1 MKDFEIVNDFQSLKH
16 AHFREASG
24 SAIEIGRKTAL
35 VPIGNWILSEVELLE
50 SMTTWRSTNM
60 EFFFSRF
67 ESSIESTK
75 EYLAKYSISET
86 NRLLF
91 LVMHDSNALGHLG
104 VSGVIG
110 DYAEIDNVIKSPK
123 WGQLQ
128 NAPSMRDCIQKM
140 MEWSNSTLGVR
151 HFGLR
156 VLSSNIRAIKL
167 YSTLGFS
174 ISQSLPVIEDPKSKW
189 GSLVISKDSVV
200 GQSLR
205 LLSMELDLE
214 NSGRFSMN

>member
-1 MKDFEIVNDFQSLKH
+1 MKDFEIVNNLQSFKH

-24 SAIEIGRKTAL
+24 AAIEIGKKTAL
-35 VPIGNWILSEVELLE
+35 VPIGNWILSEAELLE
-50 SMTTWRSTNM
+50 SMTIWRSMNM

-75 EYLAKYSISET
+75 EYLAKYSISEK

-128 NAPSMRDCIQKM
+128 NAPSMRDCIQRM

-151 HFGLR
+151 YFGLR
-156 VLSSNIRAIKL
+156 VLSSNMRAIRL
-167 YSTLGFS
+167 YSNLGFS
-174 ISQSLPVIEDPKSKW
+174 ISQSIPVIEDPKSDW
-189 GSLVISKDSVV
+189 GSLIEAKDSQAE
-200 GQSLR
+200 QSLR
-205 LLSMELDLE
+205 MLSMDLDLE
-214 NSGRFSMN
+214 NSDRFPMN